1 MSTST
6 TSKVAI
12 ITGAESGIGRQIAY
26 ELAERGYDIGATWF
40 DSQEEGQK
48 VCERVRAMGRRA
60 ELLHLDLTVLPDSES
75 LVDDFIKLFGDLD
88 LLVNCAGVGRRGTI
102 LEIDW
107 NDWRRTFSICVDGP
121 FLLSQRACK
130 HWVAHNRPGVIINI
144 TSVHE
149 HTPHPRSMAYN
160 SAKHALGGMT
170 KTLAVDMAKY
180 GIRCVAVA
188 PGMIAT
194 ASNGMDE
201 DKSFEYL
208 VRGLPAQRP
217 GHPREIAKLVAFLAS
232 EDAGYITGTSFAVD
246 GGFLVTNAQF
256 PPPGLQ
262 VEEGGKEVPHPPW
275 H

>member
-1 MSTST
+1 MSPPTS
-6 TSKVAI
+6 SKVAI
-12 ITGAESGIGRQIAY
+12 VTGAESGIGRQISY
-26 ELAERGYDIGATWF
+26 ELAERGYNIGVTWF
-40 DSQEEGQK
+40 GSKEEGEK
-48 VCERVRAMGRRA
+48 VCEHVRTLGRRA
-60 ELLHLDLTVLPDSES
+60 ELLHLDLTVLPDAEGV
-75 LVDDFIKLFGDLD
+75 VDRFIELFGDLD

-102 LEIDW
+102 LEINWD
-107 NDWRRTFSICVDGP
+107 DWRRTFSICVDGP

-130 HWVAHNRPGVIINI
+130 YWVSKGRPGVIVNI

-149 HTPHPRSMAYN
+149 HSPHPRSMAYN
-160 SAKHALGGMT
+160 SAKHALGGLT

-194 ASNGMDE
+194 AANGMDE
-201 DKSFEYL
+201 DKSYEYI

-217 GHPREIAKLVAFLAS
+217 GHPREIAKMVAFLAS
-232 EDAGYITGTSFAVD
+232 DDAAYITGTSFAVD
-246 GGFLVTNAQF
+246 GGFLVTNPQF

-262 VEEGGKEVPHPPW
+262 VEEAGQTVPQPPG